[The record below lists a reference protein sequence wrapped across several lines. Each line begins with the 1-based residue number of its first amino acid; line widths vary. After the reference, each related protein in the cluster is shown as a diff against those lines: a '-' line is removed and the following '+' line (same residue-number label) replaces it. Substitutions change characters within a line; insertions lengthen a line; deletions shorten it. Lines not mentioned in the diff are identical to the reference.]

1 MRAAGR
7 SCSRTRTASTCDSWR
22 RGRTASRRPDARGS
36 RRRPAGG
43 ARSLIEAD
51 GVNAG
56 FFVVRP
62 QEDQWL
68 LDHLYIVPEHQGR
81 GIGAAVLRR
90 ILADADSQRVP
101 VRVGALRGSDSNR
114 FYARHGFVQVDEA
127 EWDIYYVR
135 AHQRFPGYGMR
146 GACR

>member
-1 MRAAGR
+1 M
-7 SCSRTRTASTCDSWR
+7 
-22 RGRTASRRPDARGS
+22 
-36 RRRPAGG
+36 
-43 ARSLIEAD
+43 IEAD

-68 LDHLYIVPEHQGR
+68 LDHLYIVPEHQGK

-101 VRVGALRGSDSNR
+101 VRVGALRGSESNR
-114 FYARHGFVQVDEA
+114 FHARHGFVQVDEA

-135 AHQRFPGYGMR
+135 APGSTTV
-146 GACR
+146 